1 MHRKLFN
8 LAQDNAGRGAGIRS
22 EVDGDT
28 ATVYIYDIIDAYWG
42 VSAEAVARTLAG
54 INASN
59 IDLRINTPG
68 GDVFEARAIMS
79 QLSAHPATITA
90 KIDGLAASAG
100 SVIAL
105 AADTVQIAEGGFYM
119 IHKAWSFALG
129 NADDF
134 RTTADLLDKI
144 DASLVADYAKRTG
157 KSDDEIVAWM
167 TAETWFSA
175 QEALDAGFVDSIMPT
190 TSGGSKKAMAFNL
203 AAYGKAPAALTEQHT
218 QQQADLEEEAQLHRA
233 RLLARA
239 GLYERT
245 AA

>member
-8 LAQDNAGRGAGIRS
+8 LARDNAGRGAGIRS
-22 EVDGDT
+22 EVSDDT
-28 ATVYIYDIIDAYWG
+28 ATIYIYDVIDAYWG
-42 VSAEAVARTLAG
+42 VSAADVAATLQG
-54 INASN
+54 ITTPN
-59 IDLRINTPG
+59 IDMRINTPG

-79 QLSAHPATITA
+79 QLASHPANITA

-105 AADTVQIAEGGFYM
+105 AADNVQIAEGGFYM
-119 IHKAWSFALG
+119 IHKAWSLALG
-129 NADDF
+129 NSDDF

-144 DASLVADYAKRTG
+144 DGALVADYAARSG
-157 KSDDEIVAWM
+157 KSVDDIVAWM

-175 QEALDAGFVDSIMPT
+175 QEAVDAGFADSIMPT
-190 TSGGSKKAMAFNL
+190 TGASKGKAKALAFNL
-203 AAYGKAPAALTEQHT
+203 GVYDKAPKALTEQ
-218 QQQADLEEEAQLHRA
+218 QPDLDEELEGHRA
-233 RLLARA
+233 RLLARS